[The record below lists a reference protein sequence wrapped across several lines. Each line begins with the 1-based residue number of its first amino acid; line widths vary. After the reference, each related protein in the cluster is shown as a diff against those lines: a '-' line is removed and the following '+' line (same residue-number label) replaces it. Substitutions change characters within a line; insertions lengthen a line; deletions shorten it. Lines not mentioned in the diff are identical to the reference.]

1 VPCDE
6 DDEEADD
13 DDDDADGDEDEDD
26 VANVDDADWRFGV
39 RLLDTPGYGA
49 ALDDSWPIFPV

>member
-6 DDEEADD
+6 DDGVDEVDVEGDE
-13 DDDDADGDEDEDD
+13 DEDEDD

-39 RLLDTPGYGA
+39 RLLATPGYGA
-49 ALDDSWPIFPV
+49 DLDDS

>member
-1 VPCDE
+1 V

-13 DDDDADGDEDEDD
+13 DDDDDADEDEDEDEDD

-49 ALDDSWPIFPV
+49 ALDDS